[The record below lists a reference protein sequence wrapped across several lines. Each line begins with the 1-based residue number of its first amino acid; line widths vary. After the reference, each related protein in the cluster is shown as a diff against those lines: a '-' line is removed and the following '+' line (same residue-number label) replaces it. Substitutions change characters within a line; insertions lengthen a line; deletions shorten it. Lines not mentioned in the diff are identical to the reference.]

1 MLLAMS
7 LFIVAMFLLADTKI
21 EYALIAIVTA
31 CALVLS
37 SCLIEKE
44 EENINL
50 KTQLRDHALRGNE
63 LLRQR
68 TIAEN
73 IANRYESE
81 NDTLRGNLRR
91 ADDILE
97 RYSQEDDMI
106 RHHVVA
112 FKLKK
117 DFFPQA

>member
-1 MLLAMS
+1 MS

-37 SCLIEKE
+37 SCLIEKG

-73 IANRYESE
+73 IAKRYESE

>member
-44 EENINL
+44 EENTLL
-50 KTQLRDHALRGNE
+50 KQQLSDTHLRGTRPTA
-63 LLRQR
+63 LY
-68 TIAEN
+68 I
-73 IANRYESE
+73 
-81 NDTLRGNLRR
+81 GNVTR
-91 ADDILE
+91 AYGV
-97 RYSQEDDMI
+97 R
-106 RHHVVA
+106 
-112 FKLKK
+112 
-117 DFFPQA
+117 